1 VSAGFALRLG
11 SALDGATNPL
21 LLIALHERSVLFL
34 TCNDACSEEFAA
46 VSAWLCKA
54 PESGI
59 VFKTSKP
66 QTQQATMSK
75 EQTDPCKMQFCAC
88 SNLNSSPACIRV
100 TGVSSG
106 SADHA
111 GEPQRTLT

>member
-34 TCNDACSEEFAA
+34 TCNDACSEEVAA

-54 PESGI
+54 PESI
-59 VFKTSKP
+59 CNRDSV
-66 QTQQATMSK
+66 
-75 EQTDPCKMQFCAC
+75 
-88 SNLNSSPACIRV
+88 
-100 TGVSSG
+100 
-106 SADHA
+106 
-111 GEPQRTLT
+111 